1 VVSPLIPLLVR
12 TNSEL
17 KMKSID
23 AKYFNVGPRLTLTF
37 VLLVA
42 LILGGNGLLI
52 WQFRIARLHADRLS
66 GVSQQ
71 MISVQRFQGSLLSF
85 HQRLGELAQSRN
97 AYVLRTESESLQ
109 STLLEQIQQTRG
121 ALTRLPSGTQVD
133 PLFLPTLE
141 AIEISLPTQLDTI
154 TALAS
159 SGDWEAVH
167 FRVADRLKPVET
179 QASALVKIVDQEFV
193 RELSRSEA
201 NMRSVQGRILV
212 LVPAM
217 AISTFSIAMFFAW
230 AIARKILELRLEER
244 VNERTRI
251 SRELH
256 DTFLQTIQG
265 SKLVADDALDPSTDP
280 VRMRRAMEQLSVWLA
295 RATQEGRAA
304 LNSLRTTTTQTNDL
318 AEALRR
324 VTEES
329 LIPSSMAVTF
339 SIVGDAKEMHPIVRD
354 EIYRIG
360 YEAIRNACMHSR
372 GGRLEVELRYAN
384 DLALRVSDNG
394 TGIDLAIANGG
405 KDGHFGLEGMRERAG
420 RIGGKL
426 TVVSSS
432 SSGTEIKLVVP
443 GGIVFGKTTP
453 VRRSFLTK
461 ITSIF
466 GSKHTPNLH

>member
-1 VVSPLIPLLVR
+1 
-12 TNSEL
+12 
-17 KMKSID
+17 MKSID
-23 AKYFNVGPRLTLTF
+23 AKYFNLGPRLTLTF
-37 VLLVA
+37 ALLVA

-52 WQFRIARLHADRLS
+52 WQFRIARLQADRLS

-71 MISVQRFQGSLLSF
+71 MISVLRLQGSLLSF
-85 HQRLGELAQSRN
+85 HRRLGELAQSRN
-97 AYVLRTESESLQ
+97 AYVLTAESESLQ
-109 STLLEQIQQTRG
+109 STLLEQIQQTRE

-154 TALAS
+154 TGLAS

-167 FRVADRLKPVET
+167 FRVADRLKPVEI

-201 NMRSVQGRILV
+201 NMRSVQSRILA

-217 AISTFSIAMFFAW
+217 AVSTFSIATLFAW
-230 AIARKILELRLEER
+230 AIARKIIELRLEER

-251 SRELH
+251 TRELH

-265 SKLVADDALDPSTDP
+265 SKLVADDALETSTDP
-280 VRMRRAMEQLSVWLA
+280 IRMRRAMEQLSAWLA
-295 RATQEGRAA
+295 KAMQEGRAA

-324 VTEES
+324 VTEDGV
-329 LIPSSMAVTF
+329 IPNSMAVTF
-339 SIVGDAKEMHPIVRD
+339 SVVGDAREMHPIVRD

-360 YEAIRNACMHSR
+360 YEAIHNACTHSAAD
-372 GGRLEVELRYAN
+372 RLEVGLRYAH
-384 DLALRVSDNG
+384 DLTLHVSDNG
-394 TGIDLAIANGG
+394 IGIDPIIVDRG
-405 KDGHFGLEGMRERAG
+405 KHGHFGLQGMRERTS

-426 TVVSSS
+426 TLVSSS
-432 SSGTEIKLVVP
+432 NSGTEIKLIVP
-443 GGIVFGKTTP
+443 GGIIFRKGMSPRTPLSRKIRDLFRSKEKT
-453 VRRSFLTK
+453 S
-461 ITSIF
+461 
-466 GSKHTPNLH
+466 NLN